1 LKQYRALSRSEGDIA
16 TIMAGKIR
24 LGFTARQVRESIG
37 RPERINTTITG
48 SGTHEQWVYG
58 DNYVYGRQ
66 RDCHL
71 NSDQPLRARVGTRG

>member
-48 SGTHEQWVYG
+48 SGTHEQWFTETNVYL
-58 DNYVYGRQ
+58 DNGIVTSIQ
-66 RDCHL
+66 T
-71 NSDQPLRARVGTRG
+71 SALRARVGAKG